1 MGTYEATDV
10 VITRINNFEPEHA
23 FKIIGHILVNLEDIE
38 LIRLAS
44 SPDYVLH
51 SLVLRLK
58 TLLGL
63 SSSASSS
70 PNTIPIPRPHPIA
83 VNPFSR
89 FSANLPSLSVFTNN
103 PISPKFTSLIP
114 PDHGS
119 VSKSCLSP
127 RLMMGG
133 ECDIDQ
139 QQMSDYFS
147 FSRDEDLVDPKLELD
162 HGNGDVH
169 FHTSYSNADVCFAS
183 EEIGFKPCHYFAKG
197 FCKNGRNCKFLHT
210 DLTDSV
216 GPFVGSPTRFEGLEQ
231 RGGFMRLKAA
241 QQQRLM
247 AMAAAA
253 SPASHDK
260 YINFLMQQQNH
271 SPRQERNDF
280 LAMLAAEQHS
290 PSSRQIYLTFPAE
303 STFKDEDV
311 SEYFSTFGPVQDVRI
326 PYQQKRMFG
335 FVTFVYPETVR
346 LILSKVNPHFI
357 CDSRVLVKPYKEKG
371 KLLDKK
377 QQHQQQ
383 FDKGEFSPCLSSS
396 GHGSKEPCDFHL
408 GERMFYNPHE
418 ISLRRK
424 LEEQAELQ
432 RAIELRG
439 RRMMNLQLPDFV
451 NNPIHSGASMPLPH
465 LHGHIGNPG
474 LLSSDN
480 DNGDITGFSRDP
492 VSVISL
498 EAQQEVDPAGIPDTD
513 SGNGKEST
521 DARIRDIDDI
531 MESTL
536 PDSLSASPTK
546 VAAGDNLSDF
556 STFSTTLLSSLNNLE
571 L

>member
-63 SSSASSS
+63 SSS
-70 PNTIPIPRPHPIA
+70 PNTVPIPTPSLIA
-83 VNPFSR
+83 PNPFSR
-89 FSANLPSLSVFTNN
+89 FSANRSSLSAFTTN
-103 PISPKFTSLIP
+103 PISPKFTSLVP
-114 PDHGS
+114 PEHGS

-127 RLMMGG
+127 RVMMGG
-133 ECDIDQ
+133 ECDINE

-147 FSRDEDLVDPKLELD
+147 FSRDEGLVDPELELG

-169 FHTSYSNADVCFAS
+169 FHTSYSNGDVCFGS

-216 GPFVGSPTRFEGLEQ
+216 GPFVGSPTRFDGLEQ

-241 QQQRLM
+241 QQQRFM

-271 SPRQERNDF
+271 SPRHERSDF
-280 LAMLAAEQHS
+280 LAMLAAEQHN

-335 FVTFVYPETVR
+335 FVTFIYPETVR
-346 LILSKVNPHFI
+346 HILSKLNPHFI

-383 FDKGEFSPCLSSS
+383 FDRGDFSPCLSSS

-408 GERMFYNPHE
+408 GARMFYNPHE

-432 RAIELRG
+432 REIELRG
-439 RRMMNLQLPDFV
+439 RTMVNLHLPDFV
-451 NNPIHSGASMPLPH
+451 NNPICSGASMPLPH
-465 LHGHIGNPG
+465 LHGHISNPG
-474 LLSSDN
+474 LSSDN
-480 DNGDITGFSRDP
+480 GNADITGFSGDP

-498 EAQQEVDPAGIPDTD
+498 ESQQEVDPTGTHDTD
-513 SGNGKEST
+513 NGNGKESA
-521 DARIRDIDDI
+521 DARIRDINDI
-531 MESTL
+531 LESAL

-546 VAAGDNLSDF
+546 VAAEDNLSEF

>member
-10 VITRINNFEPEHA
+10 VITRINNFEPQHA

-63 SSSASSS
+63 SSSAPSS
-70 PNTIPIPRPHPIA
+70 PNTVPIPTPLPIA
-83 VNPFSR
+83 ANPFSR
-89 FSANLPSLSVFTNN
+89 FSTNHPSLSAFPNN
-103 PISPKFTSLIP
+103 PISPKFTSLFP

-127 RLMMGG
+127 RFMMGAEG
-133 ECDIDQ
+133 DINEP
-139 QQMSDYFS
+139 QMSDYFS
-147 FSRDEDLVDPKLELD
+147 FSREEDFMDPKLEFS

-169 FHTSYSNADVCFAS
+169 SHTSYSNADVCFGS

-210 DLTDSV
+210 DLTDPV

-231 RGGFMRLKAA
+231 REGFMRLKAG

-247 AMAAAA
+247 AMSAAA
-253 SPASHDK
+253 SPPSHDK

-280 LAMLAAEQHS
+280 LAMLAAEQHN

-383 FDKGEFSPCLSSS
+383 FDRGDFSPCLSSS

-408 GERMFYNPHE
+408 GARMFYNPHD
-418 ISLRRK
+418 ILLRRK

-432 RAIELRG
+432 REIELRG
-439 RRMMNLQLPDFV
+439 RRMMNLQLPDFM
-451 NNPIHSGASMPLPH
+451 NNPIRSGASMPVPH
-465 LHGHIGNPG
+465 LHRHISNPG
-474 LLSSDN
+474 LSSDN
-480 DNGDITGFSRDP
+480 DNGNVTGFSGDP
-492 VSVISL
+492 VSVLSI
-498 EAQQEVDPAGIPDTD
+498 EAHQEVDPTGIHDTD
-513 SGNGKEST
+513 NGNGKEST
-521 DARIRDIDDI
+521 DARIREIHDI
-531 MESTL
+531 MESAL
-536 PDSLSASPTK
+536 PESLSASPTK
-546 VAAGDNLSDF
+546 VAAGDNLSEF